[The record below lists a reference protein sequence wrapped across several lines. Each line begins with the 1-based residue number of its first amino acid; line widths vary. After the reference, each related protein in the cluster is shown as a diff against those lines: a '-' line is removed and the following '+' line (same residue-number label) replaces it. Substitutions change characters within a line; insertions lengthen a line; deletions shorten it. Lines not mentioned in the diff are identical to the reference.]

1 LLYLLRFFL
10 NSLSRA
16 SCAHSQG
23 SLDAFSEVDL
33 YFSRCDDF
41 TTSHTTATTRFITC
55 SLFRRAHRKYDSNG
69 NADRSGTGCY
79 PDAYIQALLCRTVAS
94 SRGPGS
100 AEAHERA
107 KSKGFRSTFQGVFR
121 PKVLNLR

>member
-1 LLYLLRFFL
+1 V
-10 NSLSRA
+10 
-16 SCAHSQG
+16 CALQG

-33 YFSRCDDF
+33 YFSRYGHF
-41 TTSHTTATTRFITC
+41 ASSHAMQQPYELM

-79 PDAYIQALLCRTVAS
+79 PDAYIQALLCRAVAA
-94 SRGPGS
+94 SRGAGS

-107 KSKGFRSTFQGVFR
+107 KSKGFRPTFQGVFR

>member
-1 LLYLLRFFL
+1 MTSLLHTPLKQM
-10 NSLSRA
+10 A
-16 SCAHSQG
+16 SPHVPVG
-23 SLDAFSEVDL
+23 RL
-33 YFSRCDDF
+33 
-41 TTSHTTATTRFITC
+41 
-55 SLFRRAHRKYDSNG
+55 HRKYDSSG

-79 PDAYIQALLCRTVAS
+79 PDAYIQALLCRAVAA

-100 AEAHERA
+100 AEAYERA